1 LLIVL
6 LLVSGIVCLP
16 VAAAHDDSKA
26 TDETADGKAGGKP
39 EGETDGKSE
48 VKKAN
53 GKKARAKKPRSAG
66 RGLKDTDPSQAQSIT
81 EEIKSR
87 IKLYEKAFDEGDAK
101 TIAGMWTEN
110 GTYTDPDGVEYIGRD
125 NIEQAFSRFF
135 KAMGT
140 PPISL
145 EIKSLRP
152 IGDSAVEE
160 RGIASIRG
168 QDGKLL
174 PGTAYT
180 TIHVKDNGDW
190 RIASATERGPVAPRV
205 PLTSL
210 SWLVGDWKAS
220 GQTGQSSVT
229 TKWEGDKH
237 FIVCKFNSKS
247 TNGKENNDI
256 QVIGV
261 DPISGQIV
269 SWIFDSE
276 GGTGNGRWWRVGD
289 HWMADLNIVEADGT
303 KFTATDI
310 IAPSG
315 PNSFTWQS
323 VNRRIDG
330 LPTGS
335 TEKVTVDRVR

>member
-1 LLIVL
+1 MSRPLVRPAFLLIIL

-16 VAAAHDDSKA
+16 ISAADNDSK
-26 TDETADGKAGGKP
+26 TK
-39 EGETDGKSE
+39 KS
-48 VKKAN
+48 KL
-53 GKKARAKKPRSAG
+53 KKARSSRV
-66 RGLKDTDPSQAQSIT
+66 LKDTDPSQEQAIT
-81 EEIKSR
+81 EEIKSHM
-87 IKLYEKAFDEGDAK
+87 KLYEKAFDEGDAK
-101 TIAGMWTEN
+101 TIAAMWTEN
-110 GTYTDPDGVEYIGRD
+110 GTYTGPDGVEYIGRA
-125 NIEQAFSRFF
+125 NIEQAFAKFF
-135 KAMGT
+135 KNIGT
-140 PPISL
+140 PPISV
-145 EIKSLRP
+145 EMKSLRP

-174 PGTAYT
+174 PGTVYT

-190 RIASATERGPVAPRV
+190 RIASVTERGPVAPRV

-210 SWLVGDWKAS
+210 EWLVGDWKAN
-220 GQTGQSSVT
+220 GPTGQSSVS

-237 FIVCKFNSKS
+237 FLVCKFNTKS
-247 TNGKENNDI
+247 TAGKENNDI

-261 DPISGQIV
+261 DPTSGQIV

-276 GGTGNGRWWRVGD
+276 GGTGNGRWWRRGD
-289 HWMADLNIVEADGT
+289 RWMADLTKVEADGT
-303 KFTATDI
+303 RFTATDI

-323 VNRRIDG
+323 VDRRIDG

-335 TEKVTVDRVR
+335 TDQVTVDRVR